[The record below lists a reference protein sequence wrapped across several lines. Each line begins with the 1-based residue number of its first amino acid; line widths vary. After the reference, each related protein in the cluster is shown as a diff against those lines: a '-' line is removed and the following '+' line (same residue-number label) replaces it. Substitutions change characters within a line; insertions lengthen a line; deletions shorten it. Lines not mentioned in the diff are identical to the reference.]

1 MTLLHNQAWHCPP
14 SLDYDGRNRS
24 DNQAARTLTMPTSSH
39 QRPNRRNHPG
49 IALIGGVCLAI
60 SLGAG
65 SQLWAGSP
73 SKTKPAIGPADA
85 GQGRIIFN
93 GKGLCSTCHGV
104 DGYRDRLPPQLST
117 HIRENIE
124 RLNPAPPDLRQ
135 AAALTLTSD
144 KQRFESIRHGHLR
157 TAMYPLSKEALS
169 DEEILALLPY
179 LASIRGTVPPPAPI
193 SGLDTSLR
201 GDAKSGR
208 QLYHELGGC
217 AICHGIEGDLA
228 RRPPMS
234 ADLAK
239 RLDALPAPP
248 ANLRNPVTLKSQ
260 NDEDRYYS
268 IKRGHPGTAMYPK
281 TLLRDEDIRN
291 LVAYLAT
298 LREPGR

>member
-1 MTLLHNQAWHCPP
+1 M
-14 SLDYDGRNRS
+14 
-24 DNQAARTLTMPTSSH
+24 
-39 QRPNRRNHPG
+39 
-49 IALIGGVCLAI
+49 ALIGTVCLAASFI
-60 SLGAG
+60 AG
-65 SQLWAGSP
+65 SLLWAGSP
-73 SKTKPAIGPADA
+73 SQTKPRNGPADA
-85 GQGRIIFN
+85 EQGRAIFN
-93 GKGLCSTCHGV
+93 GKGLCSTCHGI
-104 DGYRDRLPPQLST
+104 DGYRDRLPAQLSPN
-117 HIRENIE
+117 IRENIE

-179 LASIRGTVPPPAPI
+179 LASIRGTIPSPAPI
-193 SGLDTSLR
+193 PALDTSLR

-217 AICHGIEGDLA
+217 AICHGIDGHLD

-234 ADLAK
+234 TDLAK

-248 ANLRNPVTLKSQ
+248 ANLRNPATLKSQ
-260 NDEDRYYS
+260 NDEDRYHS

-291 LVAYLAT
+291 LIAYLAT
-298 LREPGR
+298 LRETAR